1 MPITNSQYDAIMRS
15 YDAIRT
21 KNQHIQAQR
30 YEEVTSLCPEFAD
43 IENEIISLSIKTA
56 TSIIR
61 NDSNSSDSVLS
72 HTSYKEQI
80 NALNR
85 KKIECLI
92 RLGKPVN
99 YLNEI
104 YTCPKCHD
112 TGYING
118 HKCPCFKKKAIDLV
132 YKDSN
137 LKNITENENFDTF
150 SYEWY
155 DDTNIDTS
163 IGLTPFE
170 NMQIVTSIC
179 HSFIDNFDTDF
190 SNLLFYGNTGVG
202 KTFLSNCIAKELLNT
217 SHSVIYL
224 TAIELFQKFE
234 ANDFNKSYQSDVPF
248 NSNYI
253 LDCDLLIIDDLGTEN
268 GNTYTNSRLFY
279 CINERIL
286 RKKSVIISTNLTLQ
300 EIKDTYSERILSR
313 LVNSYKFLRIVAT
326 DIRTLKHTLTK

>member
-1 MPITNSQYDAIMRS
+1 MPLTNSQHDAIMRS

-21 KNQHIQAQR
+21 NNQHIQEQR
-30 YEEVTSLCPEFAD
+30 YEEVTALCPEFAD

-56 TSIIR
+56 SSIIR
-61 NDSNSSDSVLS
+61 NNSSDSSVLS

-80 NALNR
+80 NALN
-85 KKIECLI
+85 KKKVECLI
-92 RLGKPVN
+92 KLGKPAN

-118 HKCPCFKKKAIDLV
+118 EKCSCFRKEAIDLV

-155 DDTNIDTS
+155 DNTTIDNTV
-163 IGLTPFE
+163 GLTPYD
-170 NMQIVTSIC
+170 NMQKVVCVC
-179 HSFIDNFDTDF
+179 HSFIDNFDHEF
-190 SNLLFYGNTGVG
+190 SNLLFYGATGVG

-224 TAIELFQKFE
+224 TAIELFQTFE
-234 ANDFNKSYQSDVPF
+234 ANDFSKQQQSDVPF
-248 NSNYI
+248 DSSYI
-253 LDCDLLIIDDLGTEN
+253 LDCDLLIIDDLGTES

-313 LVNSYKFLRIVAT
+313 LVSSYKFLKLLGK
-326 DIRTLKHTLTK
+326 DIRFLKRTLTK

>member
-1 MPITNSQYDAIMRS
+1 MSLTNSQHDAIMRS
-15 YDAIRT
+15 YDATRT
-21 KNQHIQAQR
+21 NNEHIQSQR
-30 YEEVTSLCPEFAD
+30 YEEVVSLCPEFAN
-43 IENEIISLSIKTA
+43 IENEIIALSIKVA
-56 TSIIR
+56 SSIIR
-61 NDSNSSDSVLS
+61 NNSTSSDSTLTQ
-72 HTSYKEQI
+72 TSYKEQ
-80 NALNR
+80 LN
-85 KKIECLI
+85 KLNKQKTECLI
-92 RLGKPVN
+92 KLGKPIN
-99 YLNEI
+99 YLNPI
-104 YTCPKCHD
+104 YTCPQCHD

-118 HKCPCFKKKAIDLV
+118 HKCSCFKKKAIDLV

-137 LKNITENENFDTF
+137 LKNITENENFNTF
-150 SYEWY
+150 SYKWY
-155 DDTNIDTS
+155 DNENVDPAV
-163 IGLTPFE
+163 GLTPYN
-170 NMQIVTSIC
+170 NMQRVVSVC
-179 HSFIDNFDTDF
+179 HSFIDNFDHEF

-234 ANDFNKSYQSDVPF
+234 ATDFNKQSQSEMPF

-300 EIKDTYSERILSR
+300 EIKDIYSERILSR
-313 LVNSYKFLRIVAT
+313 LVSSYRFLKLFGN
-326 DIRTLKHTLTK
+326 DIRVLKRTATK